1 MKKLTILALA
11 PLFFISC
18 GGGGSDAAVD
28 YAKTEAAAVPLIE
41 VQAPDPIP
49 VPEPKEVTGAD
60 DWAAKAHNKN
70 IEIVGV
76 LNIIN
81 PVATYIVAGFD
92 QYGCFSFSEVLQE
105 EWADT
110 QVQLTTA
117 TTLYDSCKERMAAG
131 EYDKKLF
138 LDLEQVWQS
147 LVKTGVAG
155 VRTKSM
161 VDAEVANLKG

>member
-1 MKKLTILALA
+1 MKKLTILALL
-11 PLFFISC
+11 PLFFLAC
-18 GGGGSDAAVD
+18 GGRGGDSAVD
-28 YAKTEAAAVPLIE
+28 SPDPVAPAAPLIE
-41 VQAPDPIP
+41 VQAPDLIP
-49 VPEPKEVTGAD
+49 VPEPREVTGED
-60 DWAAKAHNKN
+60 DWEAKAHNKN
-70 IEIVGV
+70 IEIIGV

-81 PVATYIVAGFD
+81 PVATYIAAGFD
-92 QYGCFSFSEVLQE
+92 QYGSSFSEVLHE

-131 EYDKKLF
+131 KFDKKLF

>member
-1 MKKLTILALA
+1 MKKLMILAMVPCLLVA
-11 PLFFISC
+11 C
-18 GGGGSDAAVD
+18 GGGDGGVD
-28 YAKTEAAAVPLIE
+28 YAEPEAPAVVLIE

-49 VPEPKEVTGAD
+49 VPEAKPVAGDD
-60 DWAAKAHNKN
+60 DWEARAYNKN
-70 IEIVGV
+70 IEIIGV

-92 QYGCFSFSEVLQE
+92 QYGSNFSEVLQE

-110 QVQLTTA
+110 QVQLTAA
-117 TTLYDSCKERMAAG
+117 TTLYDSCKQRMAAG

-138 LDLEQVWQS
+138 LDLGEVWQL

-155 VRTKSM
+155 IRTKSM
-161 VDAEVANLKG
+161 VDAEVGNLKG